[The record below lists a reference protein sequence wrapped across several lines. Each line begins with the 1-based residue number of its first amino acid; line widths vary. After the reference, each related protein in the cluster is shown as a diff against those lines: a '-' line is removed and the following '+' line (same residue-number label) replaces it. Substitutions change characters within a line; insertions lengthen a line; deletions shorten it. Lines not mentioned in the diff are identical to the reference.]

1 MDGLT
6 ASFKKRTAEVVL
18 DKIVAFY
25 LNGQTQKGEKL
36 PSERELAKRFG
47 VSRNSVREAL
57 QILAI
62 QNVIEIK
69 QGGGSYIKQ
78 SDSKFLREALAEKIT
93 ANESH
98 LVFEMLEV
106 RRALE
111 AEAAAL
117 AAQRA
122 SAKDLNHIH
131 KSLEMMAVSIDEAKA
146 GAEADLDF
154 HMYIVAASHNSIL
167 IHLAQ
172 TLMEQMKKTIQTTRQ
187 HRFLNPE
194 RYEETFNEHKEIYMA
209 IAAGNSSLAKLLME
223 EHISRVRS
231 ELSESILPKLKI

>member
-1 MDGLT
+1 MNV
-6 ASFKKRTAEVVL
+6 SNKKRTAEIVL
-18 DKIVAFY
+18 DNILAHY
-25 LNGQTQKGEKL
+25 LNGQVQIGEKL
-36 PSERELAKRFG
+36 PSERELAKRFS

-57 QILAI
+57 QILAL

-69 QGGGSYIKQ
+69 RGGGSFVKQ
-78 SDSKFLREALAEKIT
+78 SDSRFIREALAEKLT
-93 ANESH
+93 MNESH

-122 SAKDLNHIH
+122 SAKDLNNIY
-131 KSLEMMAVSIDEAKA
+131 KSLEMMAAVSIDEAKA
-146 GAEADLDF
+146 GAEADLNF
-154 HMYIVAASHNSIL
+154 HMFIVTASHNSIL

-194 RYEETFNEHKEIYMA
+194 RYEETFNEHKEIYLA
-209 IAAGNSSLAKLLME
+209 IAAGNSSLAKSLME

-231 ELSESILPKLKI
+231 ELSASILPKLNI